1 MLVVLTQPLPEGADM
16 QITSEQ
22 LFATITP
29 LVVALHEKGIL
40 DIAEVPHYYEDAVVR
55 RKDIGASPED
65 LEFQQALVVG
75 FQRLAKVVKAGDQN
89 RPT

>member
-1 MLVVLTQPLPEGADM
+1 MN
-16 QITSEQ
+16 ITSEQ

-29 LVVALHEKGIL
+29 LVVALHEKGVL

-55 RKDIGASPED
+55 RKEIGATDDEVA
-65 LEFQQALVVG
+65 FQQALVVG
-75 FQRLAKVVKAGDQN
+75 FQRLAKTVKKADQN

>member
-1 MLVVLTQPLPEGADM
+1 M

-40 DIAEVPHYYEDAVVR
+40 DIAEVPHYYEDALVR
-55 RKDIGASPED
+55 RKDLGATPEG
-65 LEFQQALVVG
+65 LEFQQALVVS
-75 FQRLAKVVKAGDQN
+75 FQRLAKMVKAADQN

>member
-1 MLVVLTQPLPEGADM
+1 MN
-16 QITSEQ
+16 ITTTE

-29 LVVALHEKGIL
+29 LVVALHEKGVL

-55 RKDIGASPED
+55 RKDMGATDAEVAY
-65 LEFQQALVVG
+65 QQELVAA
-75 FQRLAKVVKAGDQN
+75 FQRLAKTVKQADKS

>member
-1 MLVVLTQPLPEGADM
+1 MGVLTQPLPEGADM

-55 RKDIGASPED
+55 RKDIGATPEE

>member
-55 RKDIGASPED
+55 RKDIGATDE
-65 LEFQQALVVG
+65 EVAFQKELVVG

>member
-55 RKDIGASPED
+55 RKDIGATPEE

>member
-1 MLVVLTQPLPEGADM
+1 M
-16 QITSEQ
+16 QITIDQ

-29 LVVALHEKGIL
+29 LVVALHEKGVL

-55 RKDIGASPED
+55 RKDTGATDAEVAY
-65 LEFQQALVVG
+65 QQELVAG
-75 FQRLAKVVKAGDQN
+75 FQRLAKMVKAQDKN

>member
-1 MLVVLTQPLPEGADM
+1 MEALTQPLPEGADM
-16 QITSEQ
+16 QISSEQ

-40 DIAEVPHYYEDAVVR
+40 DIAEVPHYYEDALVR
-55 RKDIGASPED
+55 RKDLGATAEE
-65 LEFQQALVVG
+65 LEFQQALVIG
-75 FQRLAKVVKAGDQN
+75 FQRLAKVMKAADQN

>member
-1 MLVVLTQPLPEGADM
+1 M
-16 QITSEQ
+16 QITSEE

-29 LVVALHEKGIL
+29 LVVALHEKGVL

-55 RKDIGASPED
+55 RKEIGATDDEVA
-65 LEFQQALVVG
+65 FQQALVVA
-75 FQRLAKVVKAGDQN
+75 FQRLAKTVKKADQN

>member
-1 MLVVLTQPLPEGADM
+1 M

-29 LVVALHEKGIL
+29 LVVALHEKGVL
-40 DIAEVPHYYEDAVVR
+40 DIAEVPHYYEDALVR
-55 RKDIGASPED
+55 RKDLGATPEE
-65 LEFQQALVVG
+65 LEFQKALIVG
-75 FQRLAKVVKAGDQN
+75 FERLATMVKAADQN

>member
-1 MLVVLTQPLPEGADM
+1 M

-29 LVVALHEKGIL
+29 LVVALHEKGVL

-55 RKDIGASPED
+55 RKDLGQTPEQ
-65 LEFQQALVVG
+65 LAFQLALVDG
-75 FQRLAKVVKAGDQN
+75 FQRLAKAVKAGDQN

>member
-1 MLVVLTQPLPEGADM
+1 MN
-16 QITSEQ
+16 ITSEQ

-29 LVVALHEKGIL
+29 LVVALHEKGVL

-55 RKDIGASPED
+55 HKDTGATDDEVA
-65 LEFQQALVVG
+65 FQQELVVG
-75 FQRLAKVVKAGDQN
+75 FQRLAKMVKAADKN